1 MNLYGAH
8 SSKTKNHFKYRI
20 RNIKMIV
27 LIVTV
32 GDTSR
37 KEELCFIYVCPI
49 LFKKGEKQ
57 TMIPFMLIFMYKEK
71 QLCTTFFLKQI
82 TYLFS

>member
-8 SSKTKNHFKYRI
+8 SSQTKNYFKYKI
-20 RNIKMIV
+20 RNIKMII

-32 GDTSR
+32 GDTIR
-37 KEELCFIYVCPI
+37 KEEMCFIYVCTI

-57 TMIPFMLIFMYKEK
+57 TMIPFMFIFMYKEK
-71 QLCTTFFLKQI
+71 QLCTTFKLLNK
-82 TYLFS
+82 

>member
-1 MNLYGAH
+1 MVHIALKQ
-8 SSKTKNHFKYRI
+8 KTILNTESETL
-20 RNIKMIV
+20 KMIV

-32 GDTSR
+32 RDTSR

-57 TMIPFMLIFMYKEK
+57 TMIPFMFIFMYKEK
-71 QLCTTFFLKQI
+71 TTLYNFFFKQI

>member
-57 TMIPFMLIFMYKEK
+57 KMIPFMFIFMYKENNSV
-71 QLCTTFFLKQI
+71 QLFFLNK
-82 TYLFS
+82 